1 MKVAAV
7 NRSALAALSN
17 GKIGVERELSALF
30 RRVNDED
37 VNALYQAISEGNT
50 TGAAHSA
57 HRISGASSMIG
68 AIGLA
73 SVCARLETAGR
84 AGDLDAVK
92 AGVPAFQQE
101 LQRVY
106 TILDSI

>member
-1 MKVAAV
+1 MKIAAV
-7 NRSALAALSN
+7 NRSALAAMSN
-17 GKIGVERELSALF
+17 GKISVERELTALF

-37 VNALYQAISEGNT
+37 VNALHKAIGEGDT
-50 TGAAHSA
+50 AGAAHSA
-57 HRISGASSMIG
+57 HRISGACSMIG

-73 SVCARLETAGR
+73 KICSRLETAGR

-92 AGVPAFQQE
+92 ADLSSFQLE

-106 TILDSI
+106 IFLDSI